1 MLTCPNE
8 EKDGQGRLL
17 SHAGWVVPASGN
29 VATRPTHSRLLGPC
43 SALQAEHFEAT
54 VQDWNTGISQRM
66 DVTKMAARCGMSQ
79 RQLASVA
86 REVSSSGAKFIRIC
100 HSTLRLIIEVLY
112 PKYGRRGGSAL
123 HMQLAA
129 IRFTARTPPLPA
141 SYRPLMSA
149 DDIAACRGA

>member
-86 REVSSSGAKFIRIC
+86 REVSSSGAKVRPG
-100 HSTLRLIIEVLY
+100 LRKTHVS
-112 PKYGRRGGSAL
+112 P
-123 HMQLAA
+123 
-129 IRFTARTPPLPA
+129 
-141 SYRPLMSA
+141 
-149 DDIAACRGA
+149 